1 VVLIPQV
8 RFGYRAAGGHIAVE
22 TAAVMIALLV
32 ALLALGRFRR
42 GDELGDLLL
51 TATFLLLALPNL
63 VFTTIPAVVSARP
76 NDSTTWGAVGG
87 RMVVPGSWRP
97 GPSRRRTACR
107 YVMVHG
113 GSQGASAGACWSR
126 AGLAVAATWLP
137 EPVDPE
143 LSPTVG
149 MPGLDGPV
157 LLLAPQLAA
166 ALFYGVAAVGYLR
179 RTAVVADPLY
189 GGLGVGSVLAACSA
203 TNYALFTYQIAAV
216 PGSGR

>member
-1 VVLIPQV
+1 
-8 RFGYRAAGGHIAVE
+8 
-22 TAAVMIALLV
+22 
-32 ALLALGRFRR
+32 
-42 GDELGDLLL
+42 
-51 TATFLLLALPNL
+51 
-63 VFTTIPAVVSARP
+63 
-76 NDSTTWGAVGG
+76 
-87 RMVVPGSWRP
+87 
-97 GPSRRRTACR
+97 
-107 YVMVHG
+107 
-113 GSQGASAGACWSR
+113 
-126 AGLAVAATWLP
+126 
-137 EPVDPE
+137 
-143 LSPTVG
+143 